1 MNHVSSDIL
10 KQISSFDTVKEA
22 WFSLEKKFSSRSK
35 GRIIQLRQELL
46 KMRKGNHNVT
56 NYILKFKE
64 LVDQMQSAR
73 YALAEDDK
81 ILYLVSGLDRDFES
95 IVSTISSKMQS
106 ERVTL
111 DDTVSLMLSHKSWL
125 ES

>member
-22 WFSLEKKFSSRSK
+22 WFLLEKKISSRSK